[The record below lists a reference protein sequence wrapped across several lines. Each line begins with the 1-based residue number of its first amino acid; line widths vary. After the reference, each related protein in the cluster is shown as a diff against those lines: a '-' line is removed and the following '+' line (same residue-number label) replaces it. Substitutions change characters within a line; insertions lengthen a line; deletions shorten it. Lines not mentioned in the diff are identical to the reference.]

1 MKQIITIGYLNKTLW
16 GGHIQPREQDFVIS
30 EEGISMSLPASYNL
44 HCFKIME
51 IVKYEQADKDRQP
64 VRREQR
70 DRLRREHLGYRGN
83 LTCPDDNGVGNREPI
98 IVEIVRYAE
107 SSHGK
112 ESTLILGADSN
123 GTHPQPSAYQALKT
137 CQKH

>member
-1 MKQIITIGYLNKTLW
+1 MKEPIRIGNLYGENRGTGFAGNVW
-16 GGHIQPREQDFVIS
+16 DT
-30 EEGISMSLPASYNL
+30 EGISPA
-44 HCFKIME
+44 
-51 IVKYEQADKDRQP
+51 
-64 VRREQR
+64 
-70 DRLRREHLGYRGN
+70 
-83 LTCPDDNGVGNREPI
+83 LTTMGGGNREPI

-123 GTHPQPSAYQALKT
+123 GTLPQPSAFQALKT

>member
-1 MKQIITIGYLNKTLW
+1 MNKPIRIGNVYGENRGTGFAGNIW
-16 GGHIQPREQDFVIS
+16 DT
-30 EEGISMSLPASYNL
+30 EGISPA
-44 HCFKIME
+44 
-51 IVKYEQADKDRQP
+51 
-64 VRREQR
+64 
-70 DRLRREHLGYRGN
+70 
-83 LTCPDDNGVGNREPI
+83 LTTMGGGNREPI

-123 GTHPQPSAYQALKT
+123 GTHPQPSAIQALKT

>member
-1 MKQIITIGYLNKTLW
+1 MNKPIRIGNLYGENRGTGFAGNVW
-16 GGHIQPREQDFVIS
+16 DT
-30 EEGISMSLPASYNL
+30 EGISPA
-44 HCFKIME
+44 
-51 IVKYEQADKDRQP
+51 
-64 VRREQR
+64 
-70 DRLRREHLGYRGN
+70 
-83 LTCPDDNGVGNREPI
+83 LTTMGGGNREPI

-123 GTHPQPSAYQALKT
+123 GIHPQPSAIQALKT

>member
-1 MKQIITIGYLNKTLW
+1 MNKPIRIGNLYGENRGTGFAGNIW
-16 GGHIQPREQDFVIS
+16 DT
-30 EEGISMSLPASYNL
+30 EGISPAL
-44 HCFKIME
+44 TTM
-51 IVKYEQADKDRQP
+51 
-64 VRREQR
+64 
-70 DRLRREHLGYRGN
+70 GGGN
-83 LTCPDDNGVGNREPI
+83 QEPI

-123 GTHPQPSAYQALKT
+123 GTHPQPSANQALKN